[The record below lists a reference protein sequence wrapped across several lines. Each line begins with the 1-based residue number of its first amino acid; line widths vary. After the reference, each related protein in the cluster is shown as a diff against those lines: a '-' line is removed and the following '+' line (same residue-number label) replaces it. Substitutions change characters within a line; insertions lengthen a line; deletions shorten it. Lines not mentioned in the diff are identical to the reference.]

1 MKWFMILALVAACSS
16 KPKIDDPAQGTPTTE
31 GQAATESN
39 AKPISPYSVKP
50 CYCMKIFEPVCADG
64 VDYGNSCEAECHG
77 SKTWKDGSCSDAPKK
92 K

>member
-1 MKWFMILALVAACSS
+1 MKWLVLLVFVVACSS
-16 KPKIDDPAQGTPTTE
+16 QKPDSPKVGAPTTGE
-31 GQAATESN
+31 QSATESN
-39 AKPISPYSVKP
+39 AKPVSPYTVKP

-77 SKTWKDGSCSDAPKK
+77 STKWVDGNCADVPKK